1 MLREEKLGSLTL
13 LQSSE
18 EFRLGRDALA
28 LARFAGLHRG
38 DRVCDLGCGVGSL
51 LLALAER
58 EPQVTLDGVEL
69 RASAAELCKE
79 NLRRNKLNGT
89 IITGEMQNRYPELP
103 WGSYDLVT
111 ANPPYFPAGAGRA
124 ARDAARAQART
135 EGTYTLGSACTAAA
149 RLCRNGGKFALCL
162 RPDRLAEAFQALQE
176 NRFAAKRLQL
186 LQSAPEREANLV
198 LIEAVLGGKPGLRV
212 LPVKI
217 ER

>member
-1 MLREEKLGSLTL
+1 MLSEERLGSLTL

-28 LARFAGLHRG
+28 LARFAALHRD

-58 EPQVTLDGVEL
+58 EPRLTLDGVEL
-69 RASAAELCKE
+69 RVSASELCKE
-79 NLRRNKLNGT
+79 NLQRNGLRGV
-89 IITGEMQNRYPELP
+89 IITGDMQDRYPELP

-111 ANPPYFPAGAGRA
+111 ANPPYFPVGTGKVAQ
-124 ARDAARAQART
+124 DAARAQART
-135 EGTYTLGSACTAAA
+135 EETYTLRAACAVAA

-162 RPDRLAEAFQALQE
+162 RPERLAEAFQALQE
-176 NRFAAKRLQL
+176 NHFAPKRMQL
-186 LQSAPEREANLV
+186 LQSAPDREANLV
-198 LIEAVLGGKPGLRV
+198 LIEAVRNGKPGLRV

>member
-58 EPQVTLDGVEL
+58 EPRLTLDGVEL
-69 RASAAELCKE
+69 RESAAELCKE
-79 NLRRNKLNGT
+79 NLRRNGLSGT

-111 ANPPYFPAGAGRA
+111 ANPPYFPAGSGKT

-135 EGTYTLGSACTAAA
+135 EGTYTLGSACAAAA